1 MSVTGSILDISKVF
15 CLFCLPADDS
25 EEETEESEDEEE
37 EGGKNQLDEALV
49 AEVTQ
54 LTERRKLFLLTKVNF
69 FSPLLVHQLFSHSFM
84 YMGCFF
90 IISIVIREE
99 CYMAASDS

>member
-1 MSVTGSILDISKVF
+1 MVYVSVTRSIFDISKVF
-15 CLFCLPADDS
+15 SPLCLQADES

-54 LTERRKLFLLTKVNF
+54 LTERRKLFLLTKVIY
-69 FSPLLVHQLFSHSFM
+69 FSPYLVHQFFSHL
-84 YMGCFF
+84 
-90 IISIVIREE
+90 
-99 CYMAASDS
+99 